1 MGTTV
6 EALAIV
12 DNNVIFAH
20 VGDSRIGLLHNGE
33 YELLT
38 SDHSLVNELVKAGQ
52 LTEEEAAN
60 HPQKILSRNLL
71 DKLIQLNLI

>member
-12 DNNVIFAH
+12 DNNVIYAH
-20 VGDSRIGLLHNGE
+20 VGDSRIGLLHQGE
-33 YELLT
+33 YQLLT

-60 HPQKILSRNLL
+60 HPQKKYHYTVYWTS
-71 DKLIQLNLI
+71 KSC

>member
-12 DNNVIFAH
+12 DNNVIYAH
-20 VGDSRIGLLHNGE
+20 VGDSRIGLLHQGE
-33 YELLT
+33 YQLLT

-60 HPQKILSRNLL
+60 HPQKISLHSLL
-71 DKLIQLNLI
+71 DKQILLSQI